1 MTDRGRNPDQDAPS
15 TPHPCYRTSV
25 PPRIDGVLD
34 EAAWQL
40 AVKSP
45 RFVEVVTGGPAL
57 YDTRAAVL
65 WDDQSLYVGFWVQE
79 PFVAAELGERDAII
93 FAENDVELFIDG
105 IDTYYELE
113 INAQNTIYE
122 VFFIWKDAYQRGGR
136 FDVPEFD
143 LLSRDVYTFGGN
155 HDRSTAHFWRG
166 DHPRGVRWAFRDFD
180 LPGLKTAV
188 AVDGRL
194 NDPTQVDRG
203 WTVEIAVP
211 WAGMTWL
218 ANGRPL
224 PPKTGDVWRLQFA
237 RYEKLA
243 SSTQHMGWAWDPVG
257 SNDNH
262 RPEAFTPIVFSDRSV
277 EAGDDG

>member
-1 MTDRGRNPDQDAPS
+1 MASQGENSSPRVPI
-15 TPHPCYRTSV
+15 TPHPCYRTGV
-25 PPRIDGVLD
+25 PPTIDGVLD

-40 AVKSP
+40 APQSP

-65 WDDQSLYVGFWVQE
+65 WDDECLYIGFWVEE
-79 PFVAAELGERDAII
+79 PFVTAELRERDAII
-93 FAENDVELFIDG
+93 FAENDVEVFIDG

-113 INAQNTIYE
+113 INAQNTLYE
-122 VFFIWKDAYQRGGR
+122 VFFIWKDAYRRGGR
-136 FDVPEFD
+136 FDVAEFD

-155 HDRSTAHFWRG
+155 HDRSAAHFWRG
-166 DHPRGVRWAFRDFD
+166 DHPRGVRWAFPDWDF
-180 LPGLKTAV
+180 PGLKTAV

-194 NDPTQVDRG
+194 NDPTHVDHG
-203 WTVEIAVP
+203 WTVEIALP

-218 ANGRPL
+218 ASGRPL
-224 PPKTGDVWRLQFA
+224 PPLPGEVWHLQFA

-243 SSTQHMGWAWDPVG
+243 SSTQHMGWAWHPVG
-257 SNDNH
+257 SQDNH

-277 EAGDDG
+277 EADR